1 MRFEH
6 RALMR
11 ERQVPK
17 GTKFFGAV
25 KIGERLMRIYRMTAV
40 QLHDWLPAP
49 AQTPTLNRQGFGELG
64 HEPAVEGAVRIT
76 QSFPAHNPHFR
87 YDPAPDSARPGKA
100 VKRFTA

>member
-1 MRFEH
+1 
-6 RALMR
+6 MR

-100 VKRFTA
+100 VNDSRLDVIDT